1 MVVAGDGAE
10 GEVMALLA
18 VVVGSSVIAPGMA
31 RMMGVEWRW
40 YLLAV
45 CLGCGVSISFSAGMT
60 VAVILGLGEAVEC
73 A

>member
-45 CLGCGVSISFSAGMT
+45 CLG
-60 VAVILGLGEAVEC
+60 
-73 A
+73 